1 MEKQMLICV
10 SPYNHK
16 YFIEDKFKDVPDS
29 IQEELI
35 ESTAKIAE
43 KVNTIIT
50 IGFYEDGNIYIEQR
64 SEDELSFDEI
74 GSALEIKRFQ
84 TEKKELLKSLR
95 MWYLIYRTE
104 KGKIIKDVITLQSQ
118 GITEEALL
126 TRIESV
132 YGTEAKEF
140 VEMILED

>member
-1 MEKQMLICV
+1 MEKQMLICI

-16 YFIEDKFKDVPDS
+16 YFLEQNFNDVPNA
-29 IQEELI
+29 IKEELI
-35 ESTAKIAE
+35 DEVAKIAE
-43 KVNTIIT
+43 KVNAIIS

-64 SEDELSFDEI
+64 SEDELAFDEI

-95 MWYLIYRTE
+95 MWYLLYRTE

-118 GITEEALL
+118 GVSQEALL

-132 YGTEAKEF
+132 YGTEAKAF
-140 VEMILED
+140 VEILLED